1 MNIWSQLKHWL
12 IGGAPDDTAIRGYR
26 RITAHEARE
35 LLQRD
40 PGAKIVDVRLE
51 MEYRLRHIPGSI
63 LIPLS
68 ILATQ
73 APIMLPEKHTAILV
87 HCHGGH
93 RSIHAVRQL
102 LAMGYSQ
109 VYDLGGITNWPYETV
124 TGKAH

>member
-1 MNIWSQLKHWL
+1 MSIWSQLKQWI
-12 IGGAPDDTAIRGYR
+12 IGGAPDTAISGYR
-26 RITAHEARE
+26 RIAAHEARE

-40 PGAKIVDVRLE
+40 PSANIVDVRME

-68 ILATQ
+68 VLATQ
-73 APIMLPEKHTAILV
+73 APIMLPNKHATILV

-102 LAMGYSQ
+102 LAMGYSE

-124 TGKAH
+124 SGKAH